1 MNAWGWVFMLTSLT
15 LVWVT
20 TIWAYC
26 RLLGAPREEPKR
38 SALTR
43 PALQRLRRSAAS
55 KSYAADEFIRR
66 SLSVG

>member
-26 RLLGAPREEPKR
+26 RLLGAPRENAKDR
-38 SALTR
+38 
-43 PALQRLRRSAAS
+43 
-55 KSYAADEFIRR
+55 D
-66 SLSVG
+66 